1 MAEPGTTAPERTTVA
16 PSFWDRVRGSIVSTA
31 ARIGGFGSPTMM
43 GVAVAAGV
51 ATTTLNTAKAAVA
64 TTVAGITEDLQSPA
78 MNMAIASG
86 NLDLMGLTF
95 GRSIA
100 TNTLGT
106 AIAFGSDVVGGTDAL
121 LTNNTFAKIA
131 DGGADIDQGLN
142 ALNIELVGAGAQQAT
157 NAIARVTY
165 ETSVDATGAVLAA
178 TMPDAIFSENN
189 KLGRGFNKLANT
201 GDHMR
206 ETEFVQT
213 LVAAKSDALRE
224 GTGEAMYV
232 TSQDPT
238 MALNYAYEG
247 AKDGAA
253 SIIALPAYA
262 VDGGVEIGEYLTGH
276 EFYQGS
282 AGKAVAE
289 GVQAPLNWVEK
300 HTVGEFEALPE
311 DHVLAAGMEK
321 VKGAAEL
328 FTSFAVPAGATSKLL
343 KNAGGMAGKI
353 LPSLPGSARAVEAF
367 GSVAS
372 KVATHIPGAATAGSL
387 LAKGAGAAALPLTVV
402 GMMTHGETQEK
413 EPETQK
419 NPDSAV
425 AATTAATPPASAQ
438 QSAFQSAAKPTAP
451 AAQPEDNVL
460 AKLLNSWMG
469 RAGATLAAILSLN
482 LLAPD
487 EFKGIGTLAALALGA
502 YLTLNAPDLK
512 GEPKP
517 NAPALTPALG

>member
-1 MAEPGTTAPERTTVA
+1 T
-16 PSFWDRVRGSIVSTA
+16 
-31 ARIGGFGSPTMM
+31 
-43 GVAVAAGV
+43 
-51 ATTTLNTAKAAVA
+51 
-64 TTVAGITEDLQSPA
+64 
-78 MNMAIASG
+78 IAY
-86 NLDLMGLTF
+86 
-95 GRSIA
+95 
-100 TNTLGT
+100 
-106 AIAFGSDVVGGTDAL
+106 GSDVVGGTDAL

-142 ALNIELVGAGAQQAT
+142 ALNIELIGAGAEQAT

-189 KLGRGFNKLANT
+189 KLGRGFNKLAHT
-201 GDHMR
+201 GEHMR

-213 LVAAKSDALRE
+213 LVAEKANALRE
-224 GTGEAMYV
+224 GTGEALYV

-262 VDGGVEIGEYLTGH
+262 LDGGVEIGEYLTGH

-289 GVQAPLNWVEK
+289 GVKAPLNWLEEQ
-300 HTVGEFEALPE
+300 TVGAFEALPE
-311 DHVLAAGMEK
+311 DHELAAGMKTIEGGSEF
-321 VKGAAEL
+321 VTA
-328 FTSFAVPAGATSKLL
+328 FAVPVGTAGKML
-343 KNAGGMAGKI
+343 KSAGKI
-353 LPSLPGSARAVEAF
+353 LPSLPGGARAVEAF

-372 KVATHIPGAATAGSL
+372 KAAHIPGAAKGGSL

-402 GMMTHGETQEK
+402 GMVAHGETQET

-425 AATTAATPPASAQ
+425 AATTAATTPASAQ
-438 QSAFQSAAKPTAP
+438 QSAFKAAAAP
-451 AAQPEDNVL
+451 AAPKSPENKPESSIL
-460 AKLLNSWMG
+460 SGLLDSWMG
-469 RAGATLAAILSLN
+469 RAGATIAALLGLN
-482 LLAPD
+482 FFAPD
-487 EFKGIGTLAALALGA
+487 ELGPVKTVGTLAVLALGA

-512 GEPKP
+512 G
-517 NAPALTPALG
+517 NLNHNASAPAPAMV